1 MHRRHRGSRSR
12 SRSRREDGSW
22 EVRARVER
30 FGEPALLA
38 LLAGGP
44 THGYELLE
52 RLPDLVG
59 DERVDVG
66 NVYRALRGLENEG
79 LVVSEWSADLPGPAK
94 RTYTLTDEGR
104 AVLDAWQASLAE
116 LRESLASFLDQQ
128 QRGGAHVQAGRPS
141 PMDEARSQP

>member
-1 MHRRHRGSRSR
+1 
-12 SRSRREDGSW
+12 
-22 EVRARVER
+22 VER

-116 LRESLASFLDQQ
+116 LRESLASFLDQR
-128 QRGGAHVQAGRPS
+128 QRGGEHVQAGRPPS
-141 PMDEARSQP
+141 MDEARSQP